1 MPTFIFQLKC
11 FFYVRGTLTSAWNT
25 NSCSAKQS
33 EDCQKFRTSMQVR
46 QFNYTNQRMYVPEY
60 SGRLKPWFKDTC
72 IAELFVLRS
81 EWFNTDILWTIH
93 VSTYHM
99 KEQTLCW
106 VRSVCFSTRLFKLAW
121 FKVFQT
127 LRLYWQMNWYPNR
140 NDVSFNGK
148 CPFLF
153 KNVCIVVEENRSFR

>member
-11 FFYVRGTLTSAWNT
+11 FFYVRGTLNSAWNT

-60 SGRLKPWFKDTC
+60 SARLTPWFKDTC

-81 EWFNTDILWTIH
+81 EWFHTDILWTIH

-106 VRSVCFSTRLFKLAW
+106 VRSVCFSARLFKLAW

-127 LRLYWQMNWYPNR
+127 LRLYWQIAINKLK
-140 NDVSFNGK
+140 S
-148 CPFLF
+148 
-153 KNVCIVVEENRSFR
+153 